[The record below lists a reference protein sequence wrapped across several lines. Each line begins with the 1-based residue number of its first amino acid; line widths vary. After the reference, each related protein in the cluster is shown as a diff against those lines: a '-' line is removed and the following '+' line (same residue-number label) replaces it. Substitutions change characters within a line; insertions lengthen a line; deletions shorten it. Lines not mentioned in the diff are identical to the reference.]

1 MPENS
6 AQIHQPEIKGNSS
19 KKENLS
25 GMKIGIFISI
35 LIIISIGAFLVV
47 KFILMPNFEKI
58 RPLRNMTHSAKVTD
72 KFNMGKIYVLDD
84 ITVNLLGSAGRR
96 IMVAEFAI
104 ETHNDAVL
112 DELKARDPQL
122 RDRFISYLRRQSAE
136 NVLSNSF
143 QSLSKSELTK
153 IVNSFLNSGRID
165 SLYYKQLILQ

>member
-6 AQIHQPEIKGNSS
+6 VQIRQPQAQGDSN
-19 KKENLS
+19 KEEKLS
-25 GMKIGIFISI
+25 GMKIGIFIGI
-35 LIIISIGAFLVV
+35 LIIIAAAAFLVV
-47 KFILMPNFEKI
+47 RFVLMPNLDKI
-58 RPLRNMTHSAKVTD
+58 RPPRKPAHALKSKD
-72 KFNMGKIYVLDD
+72 KINMGKIYVLDD

-143 QSLSKSELTK
+143 QSVSKSELTK
-153 IVNSFLNSGRID
+153 IVNSFLSSGRID